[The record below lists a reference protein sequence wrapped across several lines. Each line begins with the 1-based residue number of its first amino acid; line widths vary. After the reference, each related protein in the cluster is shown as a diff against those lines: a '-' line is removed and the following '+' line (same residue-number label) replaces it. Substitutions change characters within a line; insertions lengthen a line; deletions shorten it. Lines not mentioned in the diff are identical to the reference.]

1 MQHRMAESRISTM
14 TPEAIEFAP
23 GLLAIQE
30 SPPSKLP
37 KTILYLVIV
46 LFFILLGWAIF
57 GKLDIVATAEGR
69 LIPKSYV
76 KIVQPSEG
84 GIIKEILVHEGQSVK
99 AGEVLIRMDG
109 NTAHADEK
117 SVEGEM
123 KLRFLQLH
131 RIDAE
136 LGKQPLHQTLDD
148 PEDLY
153 QQAQQQYEAHR
164 QAYRDAV
171 AQESEVLKKAQH
183 DLSSAREGLS
193 KLLQTLPMYRKNAES
208 YAKLANEGYVNR
220 IEADDKER
228 ERIEKEQD
236 YKSQKATVE
245 GLKSAVEASRKRLG
259 QIDSND
265 KSQLENE
272 RSEAQS
278 QYKRL
283 LQEWN
288 KSVYK
293 STLLE
298 LKAPQSGIVKDLATH
313 TQGSVVSPG
322 TVLMSLVPY
331 DDPLQAEVMIKNED
345 VGFVHSGQKVKIKLV
360 AYPFQKYGMIEGEVV
375 HVGADAIQSQQ
386 SQNQNTQGE
395 TPPAVT
401 MTYKALIRLNLQEL
415 DVDGKRLRLTPGM
428 QTIAEIHLGRRTVME
443 YLLSPVQKAWQE
455 SGRER

>member
-1 MQHRMAESRISTM
+1 MVESRISTM

-37 KTILYLVIV
+37 KTILYLVIG

-76 KIVQPSEG
+76 KIVQPAEG
-84 GIIKEILVHEGQSVK
+84 GVIKDILVHEGQSVQE
-99 AGEVLIRMDG
+99 GDILIRMDG
-109 NTAHADEK
+109 TAMLSDTR

-123 KLRFLQLH
+123 RLRSLQLR

-136 LGKQPLHQTLDD
+136 LGIGVLVKSSED
-148 PEDLY
+148 PDDLY
-153 QQAQQQYEAHR
+153 LQTQQQYIAHS
-164 QAYRDAV
+164 QAYKDTIS
-171 AQESEVLKKAQH
+171 QETQVLEKSEH
-183 DLSSAREGLS
+183 DLSAAEEILI
-193 KLLQTLPMYRKNAES
+193 KFDQTLPMYIKNAQS
-208 YAKLANEGYVNR
+208 YRKLADEGYINR

-228 ERIEKEQD
+228 EKIEKEQD
-236 YKSQKATVE
+236 YQAQKSTVA
-245 GLKSAVEASRKRLG
+245 GLRSAVEASHKRLN
-259 QIDSND
+259 QLSSNY

-272 RSEAQS
+272 RSDTQS

-283 LQEWN
+283 VQEWGKN
-288 KSVYK
+288 LYK
-293 STLLE
+293 SSLLE
-298 LKAPQSGIVKDLATH
+298 LRAPQSGIVKDLATH

-345 VGFVHSGQKVKIKLV
+345 VGFAHSGQKVKIKLV

-375 HVGADAIQSQQ
+375 NVGADAIQSTQQ
-386 SQNQNTQGE
+386 SSQDSSKMSPQSNI
-395 TPPAVT
+395 T
-401 MTYKALIRLNLQEL
+401 MTYKALISLKFQEL
-415 DVDGKRLRLTPGM
+415 NIDGKKLKLTPGM
-428 QTIAEIHLGRRTVME
+428 QTIAEIHLGKRTVME

>member
-1 MQHRMAESRISTM
+1 MAESRISTM

-76 KIVQPSEG
+76 KIVQPAEG
-84 GIIKEILVHEGQSVK
+84 GVIKEILVHEGESVR
-99 AGEVLIRMDG
+99 ERDVLIRMDG
-109 NTAHADEK
+109 TAMLSDTR

-123 KLRFLQLH
+123 RLRSLQLR

-136 LGKQPLHQTLDD
+136 LGTGGLQKSTDD
-148 PEDLY
+148 PDDLY
-153 QQAQQQYEAHR
+153 MQTQQQYAAHR
-164 QAYRDAV
+164 QAYHDAV
-171 AQESEVLKKAQH
+171 SQEMQVLKKTEH
-183 DLSSAREGLS
+183 DLSAAQEVLS
-193 KLLQTLPMYRKNAES
+193 KLDQTLPMYRRNAES
-208 YAKLANEGYVNR
+208 YKKLANDGYISR

-236 YKSQKATVE
+236 YQAQKSTVD
-245 GLKSAVEASRKRLG
+245 GLRSAVEASRKRLA
-259 QIDSND
+259 QLASND

-272 RSEAQS
+272 RSDTQS

-283 LQEWN
+283 VQEWGKN
-288 KSVYK
+288 VYK
-293 STLLE
+293 SSLLE
-298 LKAPQSGIVKDLATH
+298 LKAPQSGIIKDLATH

-322 TVLMSLVPY
+322 TVLMSLVPH
-331 DDPLQAEVMIKNED
+331 DDPLQVEVMIKNED
-345 VGFVHSGQKVKIKLV
+345 VGFVHPGQKVKVKLV
-360 AYPFQKYGMIEGEVV
+360 AYPFQKYGMIDGEVI
-375 HVGADAIQSQQ
+375 HVGADAIQAAQ
-386 SQNQNTQGE
+386 
-395 TPPAVT
+395 PAPQEPSNAAAPMT
-401 MTYKALIRLNLQEL
+401 MTYKALIRLKSQEL
-415 DVDGKRLRLTPGM
+415 EVDGKRLRLTPGM

>member
-1 MQHRMAESRISTM
+1 M

-37 KTILYLVIV
+37 KTILYLVMV

-99 AGEVLIRMDG
+99 EGDVLMRMDG
-109 NTAHADEK
+109 TAILSDTR

-123 KLRFLQLH
+123 RLRSLQLR

-136 LGKQPLHQTLDD
+136 LGIGTFTKK
-148 PEDLY
+148 PEDPIDLY
-153 QQAQQQYEAHR
+153 IQTKQQYIAHR
-164 QAYRDAV
+164 QAYNDTIS
-171 AQESEVLKKAQH
+171 QEMQVLEKSEH
-183 DLSSAREGLS
+183 DLSAAQEILI
-193 KLLQTLPMYRKNAES
+193 KLDQTLPMYRKNAES
-208 YAKLANEGYVNR
+208 YRKLADERYISR

-228 ERIEKEQD
+228 EKIEKEQD
-236 YKSQKATVE
+236 YQAQKSTVS
-245 GLKSAVEASRKRLG
+245 GLRSSVEASRKRLA
-259 QIDSND
+259 QLSSNY

-272 RSEAQS
+272 RSDTQS

-283 LQEWN
+283 VEEWN
-288 KSVYK
+288 KNVYK
-293 STLLE
+293 SSLLE
-298 LKAPQSGIVKDLATH
+298 LKAPQSGIIKDLATH

-331 DDPLQAEVMIKNED
+331 DDLLQAEVMVKNED
-345 VGFVHSGQKVKIKLV
+345 VGFVHSEQKVKIKLV
-360 AYPFQKYGMIEGEVV
+360 AYPFQKYGMIEGEVI
-375 HVGADAIQSQQ
+375 HVGADAIQSSTLPSTYQTEP
-386 SQNQNTQGE
+386 STQNM
-395 TPPAVT
+395 
-401 MTYKALIRLNLQEL
+401 MTYKALIRLNTQEL
-415 DVDGKRLRLTPGM
+415 EVGGNRLKLTSGM
-428 QTIAEIHLGRRTVME
+428 QTIAEIHLGHRTVME
-443 YLLSPVQKAWQE
+443 YILSPVQKAWQE

>member
-1 MQHRMAESRISTM
+1 MAESRISTM

-37 KTILYLVIV
+37 KTILYLVMV

-84 GIIKEILVHEGQSVK
+84 GIIKEILVYEGQSVK
-99 AGEVLIRMDG
+99 EGDVLMRMDG
-109 NTAHADEK
+109 TAMLSDTR

-123 KLRFLQLH
+123 RLRSLQLR

-136 LGKQPLHQTLDD
+136 LGKGGLQKSTED
-148 PEDLY
+148 PDDLY
-153 QQAQQQYEAHR
+153 LQTQQQYTAHR
-164 QAYRDAV
+164 QAYHDAI
-171 AQESEVLKKAQH
+171 AQEMQMLKKTEH
-183 DLSSAREGLS
+183 DLSAAQEVLS
-193 KLLQTLPMYRKNAES
+193 KLDKTLPMYRRNAES
-208 YAKLANEGYVNR
+208 YRKLSNDGYISR

-228 ERIEKEQD
+228 EKIEKEQD
-236 YKSQKATVE
+236 YQAQKSTVL
-245 GLKSAVEASRKRLG
+245 GLRSAVEASRKRLA
-259 QIDSND
+259 QLSSND

-272 RSEAQS
+272 RSDTQS

-283 LQEWN
+283 VQEWGKN
-288 KSVYK
+288 IYK
-293 STLLE
+293 SSLLE
-298 LKAPQSGIVKDLATH
+298 LKAPQSGTIKDLATH

-322 TVLMSLVPY
+322 TVLMSLVPH

-345 VGFVHSGQKVKIKLV
+345 VGFVRPGQKVKVKLV
-360 AYPFQKYGMIEGEVV
+360 AYPFQKYGMIEGEVI
-375 HVGADAIQSQQ
+375 HVGADAIQSAQQ
-386 SQNQNTQGE
+386 APQDASNTAA
-395 TPPAVT
+395 PIT
-401 MTYKALIRLNLQEL
+401 MTYKALIQLTIQEL
-415 DVDGKRLRLTPGM
+415 EVDGNRLKLTPGM

>member
-1 MQHRMAESRISTM
+1 MNESRISSM
-14 TPEAIEFAP
+14 KPEAIEFAP

-37 KTILYLVIV
+37 KTILYLVV
-46 LFFILLGWAIF
+46 GLFFILLGWAIF

-84 GIIKEILVHEGQSVK
+84 GIIKEILVHEGQSVQE
-99 AGEVLIRMDG
+99 GDVLMRMDG
-109 NTAHADEK
+109 TAMLSDTR

-123 KLRFLQLH
+123 RLRSLQLR

-136 LGKQPLHQTLDD
+136 LGMGGLQKSTED

-153 QQAQQQYEAHR
+153 LQTQQQYAAHR
-164 QAYRDAV
+164 QAYHDGV
-171 AQESEVLKKAQH
+171 AQEMQVLKKTEH
-183 DLSSAREGLS
+183 DLSAAQEVLI
-193 KLLQTLPMYRKNAES
+193 KLEQTLPMYRRNAES
-208 YAKLANEGYVNR
+208 FKKLADNGYISR

-228 ERIEKEQD
+228 EKIEKEQD
-236 YKSQKATVE
+236 YHAQKSTVS
-245 GLKSAVEASRKRLG
+245 GLRSAVEASHKRLA
-259 QIDSND
+259 QLSSND

-272 RSEAQS
+272 RSDTQS

-283 LQEWN
+283 VQEWGKN
-288 KSVYK
+288 VYK
-293 STLLE
+293 SSLSE
-298 LKAPQSGIVKDLATH
+298 LKAPQSGTIKDLATH

-322 TVLMSLVPY
+322 TVLMSLVPH

-345 VGFVHSGQKVKIKLV
+345 VGFVHPGQKVKVKLV
-360 AYPFQKYGMIEGEVV
+360 AYPFQKYGMIEGEVI
-375 HVGADAIQSQQ
+375 HVGADAIQS
-386 SQNQNTQGE
+386 
-395 TPPAVT
+395 TPPPPSTSQSEAPQGMV
-401 MTYKALIRLNLQEL
+401 MTYKALIRLNTQEL
-415 DVDGKRLRLTPGM
+415 EVDGKRLKLTPGM

>member
-1 MQHRMAESRISTM
+1 MAESRISTM
-14 TPEAIEFAP
+14 KPEAIEFAP

-76 KIVQPSEG
+76 KIVQPAEG
-84 GIIKEILVHEGQSVK
+84 GVIKEILVHEGQSVQK
-99 AGEVLIRMDG
+99 GDVLMRMDG
-109 NTAHADEK
+109 TAMLSDTR

-123 KLRFLQLH
+123 RLRSLQLR

-136 LGKQPLHQTLDD
+136 LGSGTLAKSSED

-153 QQAQQQYEAHR
+153 LQTQQQYAAHR
-164 QAYRDAV
+164 QAYHDAQ
-171 AQESEVLKKAQH
+171 AQEMQVLKKTEH
-183 DLSSAREGLS
+183 DLSAAQEVLS
-193 KLLQTLPMYRKNAES
+193 KLEQTLPMYRRNAES
-208 YAKLANEGYVNR
+208 FKKLADSGYISR

-228 ERIEKEQD
+228 EKIEKEQD
-236 YKSQKATVE
+236 YHAQKATVA
-245 GLKSAVEASRKRLG
+245 GLSSAVEASRKRLA
-259 QIDSND
+259 QLSSND

-272 RSEAQS
+272 RSDTQS

-283 LQEWN
+283 VQEWGKN
-288 KSVYK
+288 VYK
-293 STLLE
+293 SSLLE
-298 LKAPQSGIVKDLATH
+298 LKAPQSGIIKDLATH

-345 VGFVHSGQKVKIKLV
+345 VGFVHPGQKVKVKLV
-360 AYPFQKYGMIEGEVV
+360 AYPFQKYGMIEGKVV
-375 HVGADAIQSQQ
+375 HVGADAIQS
-386 SQNQNTQGE
+386 T
-395 TPPAVT
+395 TPPPSTSQSEPSQGMV
-401 MTYKALIRLNLQEL
+401 MTYKALIRLNVQEL
-415 DVDGKRLRLTPGM
+415 EVDTKRLKLTPGM

>member
-1 MQHRMAESRISTM
+1 MAEPRISRM

-37 KTILYLVIV
+37 KTILYLVV
-46 LFFILLGWAIF
+46 GLFFILLGWAIF

-76 KIVQPSEG
+76 KIVQPAEG
-84 GIIKEILVHEGQSVK
+84 GVINEIFVNEGQSVK
-99 AGEVLIRMDG
+99 VGDVLIRMDG
-109 NTAHADEK
+109 TTALSDVR

-123 KLRFLQLH
+123 RLRSLQLR
-131 RIDAE
+131 RINAE
-136 LGKQPLHQTLDD
+136 LGSDKLTKKSED

-153 QQAQQQYEAHR
+153 KQTEEQYTAHR
-164 QAYRDAV
+164 LAYQDTIS
-171 AQESEVLKKAQH
+171 QEMQVLEKSEH
-183 DLSSAREGLS
+183 DLSAAQEILI
-193 KLLQTLPMYRKNAES
+193 KFNQTLPMYRKNAES
-208 YAKLANEGYVNR
+208 YRKLADEGYISR

-228 ERIEKEQD
+228 EKIEKEQD
-236 YKSQKATVE
+236 FQAQKSTVA
-245 GLKSAVEASRKRLG
+245 GLHSAVEASHKRLD
-259 QIDSND
+259 QLSSNY

-272 RSEAQS
+272 RSDTQS

-283 LQEWN
+283 IQEWGKN
-288 KSVYK
+288 LYK
-293 STLLE
+293 SSLLE

-322 TVLMSLVPY
+322 TVLMSLVPH
-331 DDPLQAEVMIKNED
+331 DDPLQVEVMIKNED

-360 AYPFQKYGMIEGEVV
+360 AYPFQKYGMIDGEVV
-375 HVGADAIQSQQ
+375 HVGADAIQSTQQ
-386 SQNQNTQGE
+386 SFQDSSNMPLQNVT
-395 TPPAVT
+395 T
-401 MTYKALIRLNLQEL
+401 MTYKALIHLQYQKLETS
-415 DVDGKRLRLTPGM
+415 GKQLKLTPGM
-428 QTIAEIHLGRRTVME
+428 QTIAEIHLGKRTVME

>member
-1 MQHRMAESRISTM
+1 MTESRISTM
-14 TPEAIEFAP
+14 KPEAIEFAP

-37 KTILYLVIV
+37 KTILYLVIG

-84 GIIKEILVHEGQSVK
+84 GIIKEIFVHEGQSVQE
-99 AGEVLIRMDG
+99 GDVLMRMDG
-109 NTAHADEK
+109 TAMLSDTR

-123 KLRFLQLH
+123 RLRSLQLR

-136 LGKQPLHQTLDD
+136 LGMGGLQKSTED

-153 QQAQQQYEAHR
+153 LQTQQQYAAHR
-164 QAYRDAV
+164 QAYHDGV
-171 AQESEVLKKAQH
+171 AQEMQVLKKTEH
-183 DLSSAREGLS
+183 DLSAAQEVLI
-193 KLLQTLPMYRKNAES
+193 KLEQTLPMYRRNAES
-208 YAKLANEGYVNR
+208 FKKLADNGYISR

-228 ERIEKEQD
+228 EKIEKEQD
-236 YKSQKATVE
+236 YHAQKSTVS
-245 GLKSAVEASRKRLG
+245 GLRSAVEASHKRLA
-259 QIDSND
+259 QLSSND

-272 RSEAQS
+272 RSDTQS

-283 LQEWN
+283 VQEWGKN
-288 KSVYK
+288 VYK
-293 STLLE
+293 SSLSE
-298 LKAPQSGIVKDLATH
+298 LKAPQSGTIKDLATH

-322 TVLMSLVPY
+322 TVLMSLVPH

-345 VGFVHSGQKVKIKLV
+345 VGFVHPGQKVKVKLV
-360 AYPFQKYGMIEGEVV
+360 AYPFQKYGMIEGEVI
-375 HVGADAIQSQQ
+375 HVGADAIQS
-386 SQNQNTQGE
+386 
-395 TPPAVT
+395 TPPPPSTSQSEAPQGMV
-401 MTYKALIRLNLQEL
+401 MTYKALIRLNTQEL
-415 DVDGKRLRLTPGM
+415 EVDGKRLKLTPGM

>member
-1 MQHRMAESRISTM
+1 MAESRISTM

-30 SPPSKLP
+30 SPPGKLP
-37 KTILYLVIV
+37 KIILYLVMA

-99 AGEVLIRMDG
+99 EGDVLMRMDG
-109 NTAHADEK
+109 TAMLSDTR

-123 KLRFLQLH
+123 RLRSLQLR

-136 LGKQPLHQTLDD
+136 LGIGALTKN
-148 PEDLY
+148 PEDPKDLY
-153 QQAQQQYEAHR
+153 IQTKQQYIAHR
-164 QAYRDAV
+164 QAYNDTISQEMQVLEKSEYDLSA
-171 AQESEVLKKAQH
+171 AQEILIKF
-183 DLSSAREGLS
+183 D
-193 KLLQTLPMYRKNAES
+193 QTLPMYRRNAES
-208 YAKLANEGYVNR
+208 FKKLADERYISR
-220 IEADDKER
+220 IEADYKER
-228 ERIEKEQD
+228 EKIEKEQD
-236 YKSQKATVE
+236 YQAQKSTVS
-245 GLKSAVEASRKRLG
+245 GLRSAVEASHKRLA
-259 QIDSND
+259 QLSSNY

-272 RSEAQS
+272 RSDTQS

-283 LQEWN
+283 VEEWGKN
-288 KSVYK
+288 VYK
-293 STLLE
+293 SSLLE
-298 LKAPQSGIVKDLATH
+298 LKAPQSGIIKDLATH

-331 DDPLQAEVMIKNED
+331 NDPLQAEVMIKNED
-345 VGFVHSGQKVKIKLV
+345 VGFVHSEQKVKVKLV
-360 AYPFQKYGMIEGEVV
+360 AYPFQKYGMIEGEVI
-375 HVGADAIQSQQ
+375 HVGADAIQASAPPSASQTEPPQ
-386 SQNQNTQGE
+386 SM
-395 TPPAVT
+395 
-401 MTYKALIRLNLQEL
+401 MTYKALIRLNIQEL
-415 DVDGKRLRLTPGM
+415 EVDGNRLKLTPGM